1 MTLNI
6 LKFFF
11 DIKMNDIEYT
21 VENVSEDVLG
31 LILKKLD
38 IKSATNLLS
47 TSKYQSEKIVK
58 YIYPRLWF
66 NLDDIKKGKYKKK
79 TTNIYIK

>member
-1 MTLNI
+1 
-6 LKFFF
+6 
-11 DIKMNDIEYT
+11 MNDIKYT

-66 NLDDIKKGKYKKK
+66 DYEDLKNSKYKKENYK
-79 TTNIYIK
+79 YIH